1 MKKNIQLFITIFLL
15 SFSYNSYGQIE
26 SMNPVS
32 VVSENKD
39 TLFLADNKVGKMIL
53 EVWEDDYQ
61 LESPVIIIKSEDWI
75 LTEKIKRK
83 STLVATKPK
92 QRR

>member
-39 TLFLADNKVGKMIL
+39 TLFLADNSVGRIIQ
-53 EVWEDDYQ
+53 EVWDSCE
-61 LESPVIIIKSEDWI
+61 
-75 LTEKIKRK
+75 
-83 STLVATKPK
+83 TKN
-92 QRR
+92 R